1 MIRSRRHMGGRPRN
15 STPTP
20 SNTRRNDGAKTP
32 DLEATRIRTAQVSRL
47 LAEAWPDAHVELDH
61 QDAYQLVVAT
71 ILSAQSTDK
80 LINTVTPALFARY
93 PDASALAQA
102 DQLELEKLV
111 AKTGFFRMKAKHL
124 IGMAQAVVQ
133 RHGGV
138 IPNTM
143 DELVALPGI
152 ARKTANVV
160 LGSAMGINAGIVVDT
175 HVSRL
180 AARLGLTVHTDP
192 VKIEQDLMV
201 LLPQDEWTSFA
212 HRLIWH
218 GRRVCFAKKPDCDHC
233 TLVPVC
239 PSAFAPVQPK
249 ASPRA
254 KWNQKQK
261 PAAARPAAKPA
272 AKKAAAPAKKKQ
284 LAAKK
289 KPASKPP
296 RA

>member
-1 MIRSRRHMGGRPRN
+1 MGGRPRN

-32 DLEATRIRTAQVSRL
+32 DPEATRIRAARVTQL
-47 LAEAWPDAHVELDH
+47 LGEAWPDATVELDH
-61 QDAYQLVVAT
+61 RDAYQLVVAT

-124 IGMAQAVVQ
+124 IGMARAVVQ
-133 RHGGV
+133 RHGGA

-160 LGSAMGINAGIVVDT
+160 LGSAMGIHVGIVVDT
-175 HVSRL
+175 HVTRL

-192 VKIEQDLMV
+192 VKIEHDLMG
-201 LLPQDEWTSFA
+201 LLPQTEWTSFA

-218 GRRVCFAKKPDCDHC
+218 GRRVCLAKKPDCDHC
-233 TLVPVC
+233 TLAPVC
-239 PSAFAPVQPK
+239 PSAFAVVQPK
-249 ASPRA
+249 TPSPRA
-254 KWNQKQK
+254 NWNAKQK
-261 PAAARPAAKPA
+261 EARKGAAAAS
-272 AKKAAAPAKKKQ
+272 AKKPAKKPTVPT
-284 LAAKK
+284 
-289 KPASKPP
+289 KPATRGA

>member
-1 MIRSRRHMGGRPRN
+1 MGGRPRN

-32 DLEATRIRTAQVSRL
+32 DPEATRIRTAEVSRL

-61 QDAYQLVVAT
+61 RDAYQLVVAT

-102 DQLELEKLV
+102 DQLEVEKLV

-133 RHGGV
+133 RHGGA

-160 LGSAMGINAGIVVDT
+160 LGSAMGINVGVVVDT
-175 HVSRL
+175 HVTRL

-192 VKIEQDLMV
+192 VKIEHDLMT
-201 LLPQDEWTSFA
+201 LLPQDQWTSFA

-249 ASPRA
+249 DASPRA
-254 KWNQKQK
+254 KWNEKQK
-261 PAAARPAAKPA
+261 AARKGAAVATAKPA
-272 AKKAAAPAKKKQ
+272 RAKQTPVPAKKKS
-284 LAAKK
+284 A
-289 KPASKPP
+289 